1 MPVSTSMSRK
11 RRFIFALGSGY
22 VALVANIFYVA
33 ATIPLALHYLTRE
46 EFGLWSVV
54 APIRDCLGLLDLG
67 VSASVARLLVDTK
80 DDINGGVYGSLLK
93 TASLI
98 FAILAIIIACSGFLL
113 SHPISYLMGIP
124 PNLVSTF
131 EALVQWQFVITSVFF
146 LTTPFG
152 YLTLWSHQRSD
163 VINFASV
170 GSFAAGLLF
179 MWIGF
184 KTGLRTFSLVLSN
197 VASAIF
203 VISFMSLATNRLR
216 LLPSRGHWGTISWER
231 FWEVFR
237 FSRDLFIA
245 GLAPQLISTGQMIL
259 VSRILGL
266 DATGVWS
273 VCIKS
278 FNMARLVIFRLYDSC
293 GAGFSEM
300 IVRGEIGQFRSRF
313 AGIVALSAVGA
324 GYFGVLG
331 AFGNRGFV
339 HLWTG
344 GKLSWDSWSDIAA
357 GAYLFSFTVTRC
369 YTGLTGIVKQI
380 GNYKYISLV
389 EGVLVIVG
397 GIILAPRF
405 HFCGVLLSSLLAN
418 LLCSGVYGA
427 FRVSRYFNT
436 SVVEATFGWLRNAF
450 LYSVVFTLAG
460 FGIFW
465 LGDRFRGPLP
475 FLTTAV
481 LAGLIGIVLALLFGL
496 PDEIRKEVVHFGTE
510 FKQRIL
516 QGKQQPIS
524 VVNETILATTFETDR
539 PGPGRDADR

>member
-1 MPVSTSMSRK
+1 MSRK

-22 VALVANIFYVA
+22 VALAANVLYVA

-54 APIRDCLGLLDLG
+54 VPLREYLGLFDLG

-98 FAILAIIIACSGFLL
+98 FAILAVMIASAGFLL

-131 EALVQWQFVITSVFF
+131 ETLVQWQFVITSVAL

-152 YLTLWSHQRSD
+152 YLPLWSHQRSD
-163 VINFASV
+163 VANFASV
-170 GSFAAGLLF
+170 GFFAAGFLL

-184 KTGLRTFSLVLSN
+184 KTGMRTFSLVLSN
-197 VASAIF
+197 VASAL
-203 VISFMSLATNRLR
+203 VSISFMALATTRLK

-245 GLAPQLISTGQMIL
+245 GLVPQMISASQMIL

-266 DATGVWS
+266 DAAGVWS

-300 IVRGEIGQFRSRF
+300 IVRGEIGQLRSRF
-313 AGIVALSAVGA
+313 AGIVVLSAVGA

-331 AFGNRGFV
+331 AFANRGFV

-369 YTGLTGIVKQI
+369 YTGLTGMVKRI
-380 GNYKYISLV
+380 GNYKYISLL

-397 GIILAPRF
+397 GIIFAPRF

-427 FRVSRYFNT
+427 FRVSRYFNI
-436 SVVEATFGWLRNAF
+436 SLVEVAFGWLKNTF
-450 LYSVVFTLAG
+450 LYSVVFALFA

-465 LGDRFRGPLP
+465 LGNRFRGPLP
-475 FLTTAV
+475 FLTTVV

-496 PDEIRKEVVHFGTE
+496 PDEIRREIVHFGTE
-510 FKQRIL
+510 FRQKIL
-516 QGKQQPIS
+516 HGKQQPVS
-524 VVNETILATTFETDR
+524 AVNETILAPTFKTER
-539 PGPGRDADR
+539 PPGVRDADRKTSDTC

>member
-1 MPVSTSMSRK
+1 MSRK

-22 VALVANIFYVA
+22 VALAANVLYVA
-33 ATIPLALHYLTRE
+33 ATIPLALHYLSRE
-46 EFGLWSVV
+46 EFGLWCVV
-54 APIRDCLGLLDLG
+54 VPVREYLLLFDLG

-93 TASLI
+93 TSSLI
-98 FAILAIIIACSGFLL
+98 FAILAIIIASSGFLL

-131 EALVQWQFVITSVFF
+131 EALVQWQFVITSVAS
-146 LTTPFG
+146 LTIPFG
-152 YLTLWSHQRSD
+152 YLPLWSHQRSD
-163 VINFASV
+163 VANFASV
-170 GSFAAGLLF
+170 GLFAAGLLF

-197 VASAIF
+197 VASAL
-203 VISFMSLATNRLR
+203 VSISFMVLATTRLK
-216 LLPSRGHWGTISWER
+216 LLPSRGHWGTITWER

-245 GLAPQLISTGQMIL
+245 GLVPQMISASQMIL

-266 DATGVWS
+266 DAAGVWS

-300 IVRGEIGQFRSRF
+300 IVHGEIGQFRGRF
-313 AGIVALSAVGA
+313 AGILALSAVGA
-324 GYFGVLG
+324 SFLGVLG

-339 HLWTG
+339 HFWTG
-344 GKLSWDSWSDIAA
+344 GKLSWDSWSDVAA
-357 GAYLFSFTVTRC
+357 GAYLVSFTITRC

-380 GNYKYISLV
+380 GNYKYISLL
-389 EGVLVIVG
+389 EGLLVIVG
-397 GIILAPRF
+397 GIAFAPRF

-436 SVVEATFGWLRNAF
+436 SLVEVTFGWLKRTC
-450 LYSVVFTLAG
+450 LYTVIFTLAG

-465 LGDRFRGPLP
+465 LGNRFSGPIP
-475 FLTTAV
+475 FFTTAV

-496 PDEIRKEVVHFGTE
+496 PCEIQRELVHFGTGI
-510 FKQRIL
+510 KQKIR
-516 QGKQQPIS
+516 QGKEPPTS
-524 VVNETILATTFETDR
+524 AVNELILSTTVENQRTR
-539 PGPGRDADR
+539 ARRDADSKASDSC

>member
-1 MPVSTSMSRK
+1 MSRK

-22 VALVANIFYVA
+22 VALAANVLYVA

-54 APIRDCLGLLDLG
+54 APVRDCLMLLDFG

-98 FAILAIIIACSGFLL
+98 FAALAVMIASSGFLL

-152 YLTLWSHQRSD
+152 YLPLWSHQRSD
-163 VINFASV
+163 VANFASV
-170 GSFAAGLLF
+170 GFFAAGLLF
-179 MWIGF
+179 MWIAF

-203 VISFMSLATNRLR
+203 SISFMALATTRLR
-216 LLPSRGHWGTISWER
+216 LFPSRGHWGTISWER

-245 GLAPQLISTGQMIL
+245 GLVPQVISASQMIL

-266 DATGVWS
+266 DAAGVWS

-300 IVRGEIGQFRSRF
+300 IVRGEIGQLRSRF

-324 GYFGVLG
+324 VYFGVLG

-339 HLWTG
+339 HFWTG
-344 GKLSWDSWSDIAA
+344 GRLSWDSWSDIAA
-357 GAYLFSFTVTRC
+357 GAYLFSYTVTRC
-369 YTGLTGIVKQI
+369 YTGLTGIVKRI
-380 GNYKYISLV
+380 GNYKYISLL

-397 GIILAPRF
+397 GIIFAPRF

-418 LLCSGVYGA
+418 VLCSGVYGA

-436 SVVEATFGWLRNAF
+436 SFVEVTFGWLRNTF
-450 LYSVVFTLAG
+450 LYSVVFALAG

-465 LGDRFRGPLP
+465 LGNRFRGPLP

-481 LAGLIGIVLALLFGL
+481 LAGLLGIVLAFLFGL
-496 PDEIRKEVVHFGTE
+496 PDEIRKEVVHFGTG
-510 FKQRIL
+510 FKQKIL
-516 QGKQQPIS
+516 QGKQRPTS
-524 VVNETILATTFETDR
+524 AVNEPILSTTLETDR
-539 PGPGRDADR
+539 SGSARDSDRKASNSC